1 MKGNRAMAN
10 ALESACQP
18 QEYSSR
24 ADTQVSQ
31 HAEQVPD
38 LDKASTAGP
47 MLATIAKGDDNDG
60 ISLSHSVLDLSA
72 NESLENHRDDKV
84 TSLEHH
90 GNGVSPGATHS
101 IQPPAASSSPAPAAI
116 EVHDSA
122 DSEDIVIDL
131 EGSDDEDAPG
141 SFLPPAGDEAPSAQ
155 PSSAAQQNS
164 SLPEE
169 QGSMQV
175 RCCTYKAGLTLLLS
189 SRVALS
195 RQPVVL

>member
-60 ISLSHSVLDLSA
+60 ISLSPSVLDLSA

-90 GNGVSPGATHS
+90 GNG
-101 IQPPAASSSPAPAAI
+101 
-116 EVHDSA
+116 
-122 DSEDIVIDL
+122 
-131 EGSDDEDAPG
+131 
-141 SFLPPAGDEAPSAQ
+141 SAQ
-155 PSSAAQQNS
+155 VQLTAY
-164 SLPEE
+164 SLLRPAHR
-169 QGSMQV
+169 Q
-175 RCCTYKAGLTLLLS
+175 LL
-189 SRVALS
+189 RLS
-195 RQPVVL
+195 RSTTQQTVRTS